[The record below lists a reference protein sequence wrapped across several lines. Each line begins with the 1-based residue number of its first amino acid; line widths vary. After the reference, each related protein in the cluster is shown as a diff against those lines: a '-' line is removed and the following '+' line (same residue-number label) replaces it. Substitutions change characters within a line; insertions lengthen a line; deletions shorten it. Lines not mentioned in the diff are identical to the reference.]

1 LTSVA
6 IYGGGLLAVLVIS
19 ALYNLWPVSPVKW
32 VLRRFDHSAIYL
44 LIAGTYTP
52 FIMQMRSEIT
62 AIVLL
67 VGVCAGSLA
76 GMALKLCLPGR
87 FDRLAILLYLLLGWS
102 GVMAYEAV
110 LGALPGSTLTLL
122 AAGGLLYTVGVV
134 FHVWE
139 GLRFQNAIW
148 HAFVLVA
155 AAAIMGRCWTAWCW
169 RGCDHQHRL
178 DTRRMRVP
186 SVAVL
191 RLGQELVEDSLNV
204 RGRVSARDDVDH
216 TFRLMKREPVRTK
229 RHGISAARV
238 MPIRTPVVMST
249 GFSLLKT

>member
-1 LTSVA
+1 MIKWDYDKYEILADGIVHALGIVSGLVAVIVLLVLAAQTVGPWELTSVA

-19 ALYNLWPVSPVKW
+19 GVYNLWPVSPVKW

-67 VGVCAGSLA
+67 VGVWVGSLA
-76 GMALKLCLPGR
+76 GMVLKLCLPGR

-102 GVMAYEAV
+102 GVMAYETV
-110 LGALPGSTLTLL
+110 LGALPGSTLILL
-122 AAGGLLYTVGVV
+122 AAGGLLYTVGVI

-148 HAFVLVA
+148 HAFVLIA
-155 AAAIMGRCWTAWCW
+155 AACHYA
-169 RGCDHQHRL
+169 
-178 DTRRMRVP
+178 
-186 SVAVL
+186 AVL
-191 RLGQELVEDSLNV
+191 DGVVL
-204 RGRVSARDDVDH
+204 AR
-216 TFRLMKREPVRTK
+216 
-229 RHGISAARV
+229 A
-238 MPIRTPVVMST
+238 
-249 GFSLLKT
+249 

>member
-1 LTSVA
+1 MIRWEYDRHEILPDRIVHALGVIGGLFAVIVLLVLAAPAVGPWELTPVA
-6 IYGGGLLAVLVIS
+6 IFGGGLLAVLVIS
-19 ALYNLWPVSPVKW
+19 AAYNLWPVSPVKW
-32 VLRRFDHSAIYL
+32 LLRRFDHSAIYL

-62 AIVLL
+62 AVVLL
-67 VGVCAGSLA
+67 VGVWAGSLA

-139 GLRFQNAIW
+139 SLGFQNAIW

-155 AAAIMGRCWTAWCW
+155 AAWHYR
-169 RGCDHQHRL
+169 
-178 DTRRMRVP
+178 
-186 SVAVL
+186 AVL
-191 RLGQELVEDSLNV
+191 DCLVL
-204 RGRVSARDDVDH
+204 
-216 TFRLMKREPVRTK
+216 
-229 RHGISAARV
+229 ARV
-238 MPIRTPVVMST
+238 
-249 GFSLLKT
+249 